1 MITLYCRIDNECR
14 CDTYDNCS
22 IRTEKGGKR
31 SYMIQRF
38 AYFTQSGTIL
48 TVNRLCYVRKCPFYS
63 LEQPLKKRILKELCS
78 SVVSGSTSIFP
89 AYVWSFDPFLSHAG
103 PWPIPSLCKTP
114 SDKSPQGRQTSPGPG
129 ALDGYYRI
137 SQRPLTSNYYTFL
150 FLKFFSPPTTGSFS
164 LMIFSFSGPSWSFLS

>member
-48 TVNRLCYVRKCPFYS
+48 TLNRLCFVRKCPFYS

-103 PWPIPSLCKTP
+103 PCPDSFTLQNTFRQKSTGKT
-114 SDKSPQGRQTSPGPG
+114 DLARTGGIGWLLQNIT
-129 ALDGYYRI
+129 A
-137 SQRPLTSNYYTFL
+137 
-150 FLKFFSPPTTGSFS
+150 TTHK
-164 LMIFSFSGPSWSFLS
+164 